1 MPKRGERA
9 IPPVPPD
16 GWTVRFVDRAVALGW
31 RDLCTA
37 AAGSTWH
44 AWMTLTLRPTQ
55 PENRARHHRL
65 RLTEAT
71 QVIQGETLEQWQYE
85 VTAGGRIWFCPE
97 PKTRT
102 VWITYASTRHPKA
115 NE

>member
-9 IPPVPPD
+9 VPPVPPH
-16 GWTVRFVDRAVALGW
+16 GWTLRFVDRASATGW
-31 RDLCTA
+31 RDLSVA
-37 AAGSTWH
+37 APGPTFA
-44 AWMTLTLRPTQ
+44 AWEALTFRPTD

-65 RLTEAT
+65 RFDEAT
-71 QVIQGETLEQWQYE
+71 QVIHGEMLEQWQYE

-102 VWITYASTRHPKA
+102 VWITYASTKHPKA
-115 NE
+115 TE